1 MKKNPKIY
9 LEDIINSIN
18 HIESYIKNVSKESFE
33 ENELVQDGV
42 IRRFQIIG
50 EAAKHIPDD
59 FKKLHKE
66 IPWRHVTGMRDVL
79 IHDYSEANFNRIWDT
94 IKEDLPSFQK
104 QIKDLLDSIS

>member
-1 MKKNPKIY
+1 MKKDPKTY
-9 LEDIINSIN
+9 LEEMINSIN

-50 EAAKHIPDD
+50 EAAKRIPDD

-66 IPWRHVTGMRDVL
+66 IPWRLVTGMRDVL
-79 IHDYSEANFNRIWDT
+79 IHDYSEANFDRIWDT
-94 IKEDLPSFQK
+94 IKDILSFG
-104 QIKDLLDSIS
+104 IKFR